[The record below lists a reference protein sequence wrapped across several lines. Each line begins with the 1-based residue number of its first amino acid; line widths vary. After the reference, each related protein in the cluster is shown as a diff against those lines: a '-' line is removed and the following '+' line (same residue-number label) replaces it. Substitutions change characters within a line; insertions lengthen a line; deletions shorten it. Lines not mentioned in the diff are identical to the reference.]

1 MNIATSPS
9 ADPVRLSF
17 ERAEGTQS
25 FLEWKNAE
33 GLPPLHFAHANGFN
47 GATYRQL
54 LAPLAERFHIRAWDA
69 RGHGQ
74 TSLTANP
81 GTQASWYRYSDDL
94 VALLER
100 FADEAGAPVLLAG
113 HSMGGTTSI
122 LAAARRPD
130 LVRGLV
136 LFDPVMIRRNQGRL
150 LQWMRKLGIG
160 LGPHDLATGAERR
173 RSVFPDRETMVEKY
187 TGRGAFTTW
196 PVEVIADYVAGGTRE
211 LPSGE
216 VELTC
221 APAWEAANFRG
232 HEHDV
237 FAALRKVKCP
247 ITLVYAGIG
256 STCRGDAP
264 QIIGRQDKK
273 ATILRVGTATHFLPM
288 EYPEIARREILALL
302 ERTEAQKSPKR

>member
-1 MNIATSPS
+1 MNISSPPIVE
-9 ADPVRLSF
+9 PVRQSF
-17 ERAEGTQS
+17 ERAEGAQS
-25 FLEWKNAE
+25 YLEWKTAE

-47 GATYRQL
+47 GLTYRRL
-54 LAPLAERFHIRAWDA
+54 LEPLADRFHIRAWDA

-81 GTQASWYRYSDDL
+81 RTQRSWYRYSDDL

-100 FADEAGAPVLLAG
+100 FAEEAGGPVLLAG

-122 LAAARRPD
+122 LAAARRPG

-136 LFDPVMIRRNQGRL
+136 LLDPVMIRRNQGRL

-173 RSVFPDRETMVEKY
+173 RSVFPDRATMVEKY
-187 TGRGAFTTW
+187 TGRGAFTSW
-196 PVEVIADYVAGGTRE
+196 PVEMIADYVDGGTRD

-232 HEHDV
+232 HDHDTFV
-237 FAALRKVKCP
+237 ALHKVKCP
-247 ITLVYAGIG
+247 ITLVYAGAG

-264 QIIGRQDKK
+264 QIIGRQDKQG
-273 ATILRVGTATHFLPM
+273 TILRLGTASHFLPM
-288 EYPEIARREILALL
+288 EFPDIARREIEALEARL
-302 ERTEAQKSPKR
+302 LAQKT

>member
-1 MNIATSPS
+1 MATSPS
-9 ADPVRLSF
+9 VDPVRLGF
-17 ERAEGTQS
+17 ERAEGMQS
-25 FLEWKNAE
+25 FLEWKSGE

-47 GATYRQL
+47 GSTYQKL
-54 LAPLAERFHIRAWDA
+54 LAPLADRFHIRAWDA

-74 TSLTANP
+74 TSLTADP
-81 GTQASWYRYSDDL
+81 QTQTSWYRYSDDL

-100 FADEAGAPVLLAG
+100 FADDAGAPVLLAG

-136 LFDPVMIRRNQGRL
+136 LLDPVMIRRNQGRM
-150 LQWMRKLGIG
+150 LQWMRRLGIG

-173 RSVFPDRETMVEKY
+173 RSVFSDRKTMVEKY

-196 PVEVIADYVAGGTRE
+196 PVEMIADYVAGGTRD
-211 LPSGE
+211 LPNGD

-232 HEHDV
+232 HEHDT
-237 FAALRKVKCP
+237 FHALHKVTCP

-256 STCRGDAP
+256 TTCRGDAP

-288 EYPEIARREILALL
+288 EYPDITRREILTLSARLN
-302 ERTEAQKSPKR
+302 AQKDPKR